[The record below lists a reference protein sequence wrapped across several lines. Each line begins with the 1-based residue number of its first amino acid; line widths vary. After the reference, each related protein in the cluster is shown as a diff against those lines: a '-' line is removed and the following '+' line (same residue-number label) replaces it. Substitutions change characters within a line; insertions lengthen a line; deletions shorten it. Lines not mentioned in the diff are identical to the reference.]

1 MTGQHPP
8 RWPIAAVCAGV
19 IAVCYGFTR
28 YAYGLFVP
36 EFADVIPPV
45 LTDAR
50 EADTLTVVEVPNGS
64 RFHLV
69 SRYEEVK
76 AVMTRSDVFSRGL
89 RFDAAPRLTDGD
101 ITQMQGSLMNMEGG
115 EHRRIRNPLSG
126 FFNRGAVQAIGPT
139 VALIAT
145 EVLDALESRAAARV
159 DVLADYVKP
168 MVTGFAS
175 TFMGVSPAQ
184 WGQAQDLI
192 HAQLNPNLAPDQT
205 RQAGQDLI
213 ALAEPMLVEA
223 PGMWMLLPRRFQRWL
238 WRSTPVKSARRKRET
253 RARYC

>member
-1 MTGQHPP
+1 MLQLRLPED
-8 RWPIAAVCAGV
+8 
-19 IAVCYGFTR
+19 FTPGPD
-28 YAYGLFVP
+28 YT
-36 EFADVIPPV
+36 IPPV

-76 AVMTRSDVFSRGL
+76 TVMTRSDVFSRDL

-139 VALIAT
+139 VASIAT
-145 EVLDALESRAAARV
+145 EVLDALESRAAAQV

-192 HAQLNPNLAPDQT
+192 HAQLNPNLTPDQT

-213 ALAEPMLVEA
+213 ALAETMLVEA